1 MNQHCLNCS
10 QPVHGNF
17 CAHCGQ
23 KATTHRFSLR
33 YFLVHDLVKKVFHFD
48 KGILHTVKA
57 LFTRPGHSTREY
69 IQGKR
74 AQFLDYFTFIVL
86 VIAAGHFVGTL
97 SEEIQLM
104 DTTQYF
110 SGDEVLL
117 SNFSTVTHENPKL
130 FTLIRI
136 PFLALFSFWFFKKS
150 QHNYSEHIVL
160 NTYKVAGDI
169 LVTVVFTL
177 LAIVF
182 KNVVSFQFFYNGAFI
197 ATLLYSVWFYYQYF
211 SVFNYSKWSLS
222 VRSVLTAFIL
232 ILVAAAVT
240 AFAVGV
246 NDGLND
252 AL

>member
-1 MNQHCLNCS
+1 MNQHCLNCN
-10 QPVHGNF
+10 QPVQGNF

-33 YFLVHDLVKKVFHFD
+33 HFLVHDLVKKVFHFD

-74 AQFLDYFTFIVL
+74 VQFLDYFTFIVL
-86 VIAAGHFVGTL
+86 VIAFGHFVGTL
-97 SEEIQLM
+97 SDIPLI
-104 DTTQYF
+104 DTTRYF
-110 SGDEVLL
+110 SGDEAFV
-117 SNFSTVTHENPKL
+117 SRFSTITRENPKL

-150 QHNYSEHIVL
+150 QLNYSEHIVL
-160 NTYKVAGDI
+160 NTYKVAGDL
-169 LVTVVFTL
+169 LVTIVFTL

-182 KNVVSFQFFYNGAFI
+182 KNVVAFQFFYNCAFI

-211 SVFNYSKWSLS
+211 SAFEYSKWSLS
-222 VRSVLTAFIL
+222 ARSILTAIIL
-232 ILVAAAVT
+232 ILVTATVT
-240 AFAVGV
+240 TFALGV
-246 NDGLND
+246 NDGFND
-252 AL
+252 TL